1 MRTLL
6 AATAVSALLLAPVG
20 ANAQKS
26 QQETTSQQDL
36 REGVKVE
43 PSTPKRQDILRS
55 ETNSDDTTGAA
66 PSNR

>member
-20 ANAQKS
+20 AYAQKS
-26 QQETTSQQDL
+26 QQETSSQQDL
-36 REGVKVE
+36 REGVKAE
-43 PSTPKRQDILRS
+43 PSTAKRQNILRS
-55 ETNSDDTTGAA
+55 ETNSNDTTGAA